1 MIKQSDWMKGLI
13 WAQENYTEDDLE
25 VLTSF
30 DLDTFEGLK
39 HYINKDLELRKKYN
53 LEYGIS
59 SNINQVLKGVNDYVK
74 NYKERLL

>member
-39 HYINKDLELRKKYN
+39 HYINKDLELRKKVQ
-53 LEYGIS
+53 S
-59 SNINQVLKGVNDYVK
+59 
-74 NYKERLL
+74 